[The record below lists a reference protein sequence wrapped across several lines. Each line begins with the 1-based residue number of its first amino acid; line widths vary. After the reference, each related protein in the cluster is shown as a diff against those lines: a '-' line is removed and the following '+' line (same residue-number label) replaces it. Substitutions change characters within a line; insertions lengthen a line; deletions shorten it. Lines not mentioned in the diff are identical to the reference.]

1 MDLVLCH
8 QIADFDTLGAAVGL
22 SRLYPGTKIVLTG
35 GTHPKIGEFLAYHRD
50 EYPLIEAR
58 AVDPTQLRQLWIV
71 DTQWRKQLGQAALW
85 LDQPQVKITIY
96 DHHVELSGDIA
107 ATTLYLEPVGATS
120 TIIAEQLQAANLT
133 LTPTEATVL
142 ALGIHADTG
151 SLTFEQTTVRDVQ
164 ALAWLL
170 SQGANQRAIAT
181 YSEAGLSEDLQ
192 PLLREAWEH
201 LHQEEH
207 HGYRL
212 GWVLLATAS
221 YLPGLS
227 RLVTQL
233 ADLSECDA
241 ILLGH
246 AYRHNHL
253 AVIARSQIPGVN
265 VAYSLAA
272 LGGGGHAQAAAA
284 TVITETPEQVLKEV
298 YHSLCQQVPHPPTAV
313 ELMSSPVRTVRPDT
327 PIADAHRVL
336 LRYGHSGLSVVDATG
351 TLVGI
356 ISRRDLDIA
365 LHHGFAHAPVK
376 GYMKAPVRTITPDTT
391 LPEIQSLMVKYDIGR
406 LPVMTPKGDLLG
418 IVTRTDVLRHLYALT
433 VETET
438 VCPLPTL
445 NLYEALQQRLP
456 SLLWALLQR
465 AANIAKDRGWQLYLV
480 GGAVRDLL
488 LAIAQGSEAVP
499 TREFDLVVDGVQ
511 QDEAAGVHLAQ
522 ALHDLY
528 RETVL
533 QVYGQFQT
541 AALHWPKHSDLAG
554 FAVDIATARSE
565 FYPYPAAHP
574 EVAASSIRQDLY
586 RRDFTI
592 NALAL
597 RLSAPRHGEVLD
609 FFGGREDLEQRLI
622 RVLHP
627 NSFIEDPTRIFRAVR
642 FAVRL
647 GFELEPQTRQ
657 YIEYA
662 LTSGVFEGGDCAPS
676 KRPSLQSRLR
686 NELRHILELPVAP
699 GEAFAGDR
707 ALTLLAEL
715 GALQCLDRHV
725 CFDDAARARLQLVW
739 QWWPQLPQKQKW
751 QTVPLWQLLL
761 LALIINAPT
770 AVAIAQ
776 QLQLSE
782 DAIRWLQD
790 LPALRQQWQAILA
803 ASARLSDYYHCLES
817 YPLPLVVLLAT
828 QLHSEPDP
836 HRVELLRDYLWQWRL
851 QKSLL
856 NGHDLQVLGYQRGPQ
871 LRQML
876 RALQAATLDGLVS
889 DRASAIAYLQTHY
902 RNRRVREPDKTSLV
916 HDGDTERFPR
926 LRQ

>member
-22 SRLYPGTKIVLTG
+22 ARLYPGTKIVLTG
-35 GTHPKIGEFLAYHRD
+35 GTHPKVGEFLAYHRD

-58 AVDPTQLRQLWIV
+58 AVDPTQLRQVWIV
-71 DTQWRKQLGQAALW
+71 DTQWCKQLGPAAAW
-85 LDQPQVKITIY
+85 LAQPQVEITVY
-96 DHHVELSGDIA
+96 DHHLEIKGDIA
-107 ATTLYLEPVGATS
+107 ATTLCLEPVGATS
-120 TIIAEQLQAANLT
+120 TIITERLQAANVA

-170 SQGANQRAIAT
+170 SQGAHQRAIAT
-181 YSEAGLSEDLQ
+181 YSEAGLSRDLQ
-192 PLLREAWEH
+192 PLLRQAWAD
-201 LHQEEH
+201 LHHQEH
-207 HGYRL
+207 HGYRV
-212 GWVLLATAS
+212 GWVLLATED

-227 RLVTQL
+227 RLITQL

-265 VAYSLAA
+265 VAQL
-272 LGGGGHAQAAAA
+272 LQTIGGGGHAQAAAA
-284 TVITETPEQVLKEV
+284 TMISPTPQQVLKDLYEA
-298 YHSLCQQVPHPPTAV
+298 LCQQIPHPPTAA
-313 ELMSSPVRTVRPDT
+313 ELMSSPVRTVRPET

-351 TLVGI
+351 ELLGI

-376 GYMKAPVRTITPDTT
+376 GYMKAPVRTIRPETP
-391 LPEIQSLMVKYDIGR
+391 LPEIQALMVQYDIGR
-406 LPVMTPKGDLLG
+406 LPVMNAQGDLLG
-418 IVTRTDVLRHLYALT
+418 IVTRTDVLRHVYALT
-433 VETET
+433 AETET

-445 NLYEALQQRLP
+445 NLYTALRQRLP
-456 SLLWALLQR
+456 SLLWELLQH
-465 AANIAKDRGWQLYLV
+465 AAKIAKERGWQLYLV

-488 LAIAQGSEAVP
+488 LAIAQGSDAVP

-511 QDEAAGVHLAQ
+511 QEAAAGVQLAQ
-522 ALHDLY
+522 ALHGMY
-528 RETVL
+528 QETDL

-541 AALHWPKHSDLAG
+541 AALHWPKSSELAG

-597 RLSAPRHGEVLD
+597 RLTAPRHGEVLD
-609 FFGGREDLEQRLI
+609 FFGGRDDLERRLI

-647 GFELEPQTRQ
+647 GFAIETQTRQ

-662 LTSGVFEGGDCAPS
+662 LTSGVFEGVDRATA

-686 NELRHILELPVAP
+686 NELRHLLELPVAP

-715 GALQCLDRHV
+715 GALQCLDRQV
-725 CFDDAARARLQLVW
+725 RFTATERGQLELVW
-739 QWWPQLPQKQKW
+739 QWWPHLPQRQEW
-751 QTVPLWQLLL
+751 QTFPLWQLLL
-761 LALIINAPT
+761 LALIVNVPS
-770 AVAIAQ
+770 AVAIAR

-782 DAIRWLQD
+782 EAVRWLET
-790 LPALRQQWQAILA
+790 LPHLRQHWQTTVATTR
-803 ASARLSDYYHCLES
+803 RLSTYCQCLEG
-817 YPLPLVVLLAT
+817 YPLPLLVLLAA
-828 QLHSEPDP
+828 QLRGDSAAP
-836 HRVELLRDYLWQWRL
+836 HLIERLRHYLWQWRL
-851 QKSLL
+851 QKSIL
-856 NGHDLQVLGYQRGPQ
+856 NGHDLQALGYKRGPQ
-871 LRQML
+871 LRQILEEL
-876 RALQAATLDGLVS
+876 RAATLDGLVS
-889 DRASAIAYLQTHY
+889 DRASAVAYVQRHY
-902 RNRRVREPDKTSLV
+902 PLPS
-916 HDGDTERFPR
+916 
-926 LRQ
+926 

>member
-22 SRLYPGTKIVLTG
+22 ARLYPGTKIVLTG
-35 GTHPKIGEFLAYHRD
+35 GTHPKVGEFLAYHRD

-58 AVDPTQLRQLWIV
+58 AVDPTQLRQVWVV
-71 DTQWRKQLGQAALW
+71 DTQWRKQLGQAAAW
-85 LDQPQVKITIY
+85 LEQPNVKVTIY
-96 DHHVELSGDIA
+96 DHHLDMQGDIA
-107 ATTLYLEPVGATS
+107 ATTEYLEPVGATS
-120 TIIAEQLQAANLT
+120 TLITEQLQAANIA

-181 YSEAGLSEDLQ
+181 YSDAGLSADLQ
-192 PLLREAWEH
+192 PLLRQAWEQ
-201 LHQEEH
+201 LHH
-207 HGYRL
+207 DTHDGYRV
-212 GWVLLATAS
+212 GWVLLETEA

-227 RLVTQL
+227 RLITQL

-241 ILLGH
+241 LLLGH

-265 VAYSLAA
+265 LAR
-272 LGGGGHAQAAAA
+272 LLETIGGGGHAQAAAA
-284 TVITETPEQVLKEV
+284 TLITETPQQVLKDL
-298 YHSLCQQVPHPPTAV
+298 YTALCQQIPHPPTAAD
-313 ELMSSPVRTVRPDT
+313 LMSSPVRTVRPET
-327 PIADAHRVL
+327 PIAAAHRVL
-336 LRYGHSGLSVVDATG
+336 LRYGHSGLSVVDAEG
-351 TLVGI
+351 NLLGI

-376 GYMKAPVRTITPDTT
+376 GYMKAPVRTIRPETP
-391 LPEIQSLMVKYDIGR
+391 LPEIQALMVQYDIGR
-406 LPVMTPKGDLLG
+406 LPVMNPQGELVG
-418 IVTRTDVLRHLYALT
+418 IVTRTDVLRHVYALT

-445 NLYEALQQRLP
+445 NLYDALQQRLP
-456 SLLWALLQR
+456 PLLWEILQR
-465 AANIAKDRGWQLYLV
+465 AATLAKARGWQLYLV

-488 LAIAQGSEAVP
+488 LAMRQGVEALP

-511 QDEAAGVHLAQ
+511 QEEAAGVQLAA
-522 ALHDLY
+522 ALHEIYPETDL
-528 RETVL
+528 
-533 QVYGQFQT
+533 QIYGQFQT
-541 AALHWPKHSDLAG
+541 AALHWPKQSQLSG

-597 RLSAPRHGEVLD
+597 RLTAPRQGEVLD
-609 FFGGREDLEQRLI
+609 FFGGREDLERRLI

-647 GFELEPQTRQ
+647 GFELESQTRQ

-662 LTSGVFEGGDCAPS
+662 LTSGVFERSDRAPA

-686 NELRHILELPVAP
+686 NELRYILELPLAP
-699 GEAFAGDR
+699 EEPFPGDR
-707 ALTLLAEL
+707 ALRLLAEL
-715 GALQCLDRHV
+715 GALQCLGRQV
-725 CFDDAARARLQLVW
+725 SYDAAARRRLQLVW
-739 QWWPQLPQKQKW
+739 QWWPELPDRKAW
-751 QTVPLWQLLL
+751 QTFPLWQLLL
-761 LALIINAPT
+761 LALIVGVPNPG
-770 AVAIAQ
+770 AIAR

-782 DAIRWLQD
+782 ETIRWLED
-790 LPALRQQWQAILA
+790 LPHLRQHWQATVA
-803 ASARLSDYYHCLES
+803 TTNRLSDYCRCLEG
-817 YPLPLVVLLAT
+817 YPLPLIVLLAA
-828 QLHSEPDP
+828 QLQGESEVANDSLVA
-836 HRVELLRDYLWQWRL
+836 RLRDYLWQWRQ
-851 QKSLL
+851 QKSIL
-856 NGHDLQVLGYQRGPQ
+856 NGHDLQELGYKRGPQ
-871 LRQML
+871 LREILEDL
-876 RALQAATLDGLVS
+876 RAATLDGVVS
-889 DRASAIAYLQTHY
+889 DRPSALAYLQHHY
-902 RNRRVREPDKTSLV
+902 PL
-916 HDGDTERFPR
+916 P
-926 LRQ
+926 